1 MSNKAVNRGKNK
13 QASSTSRILTVPIL
27 AIAGCLATILPNT
40 AIAASYNNDYSVCA
54 GRLLK
59 VGVTAVA
66 ASQGCSAALRP
77 RDLAACV
84 VKIEKET
91 QIAATD
97 ALSTCGRARR
107 PEELATCVVGVSLST
122 KEEANLA
129 VLDYCGRSLL
139 PVRFGQCVVGLRSQI
154 DFPATQALD
163 TCISADD
170 SVIGASSSSPPS
182 TIIPAGS
189 SPSLET
195 TPFPTQPSIPTQPS
209 VPIQPSVPTQPV
221 IPTQPIVPT
230 QPSTTN

>member
-1 MSNKAVNRGKNK
+1 MSMSKKVVSRVKNK
-13 QASSTSRILTVPIL
+13 QGSSTSRILTLPVL
-27 AIAGCLATILPNT
+27 AIAGCLTILPNV
-40 AIAASYNNDYSVCA
+40 AVAASYRNDYSVCA
-54 GRLLK
+54 GRLLS
-59 VGVTAVA
+59 VGVKAEA
-66 ASQGCSAALRP
+66 ASEGCAAALRP
-77 RDLAACV
+77 KDLAACV
-84 VKIEKET
+84 VKIDKET

-97 ALSTCGRARR
+97 ALSSCGKARR

-122 KEEANLA
+122 KEEANPA

-170 SVIGASSSSPPS
+170 SVIGASSSSTPS

-195 TPFPTQPSIPTQPS
+195 TPFPNQP
-209 VPIQPSVPTQPV
+209 VVPTQPV
-221 IPTQPIVPT
+221 VPSQPG
-230 QPSTTN
+230 TN

>member
-13 QASSTSRILTVPIL
+13 QASSTSRILTVPVL

-40 AIAASYNNDYSVCA
+40 AIAASYRNDYSVCA
-54 GRLLK
+54 GRLLS
-59 VGVTAVA
+59 VGVTAEA
-66 ASQGCSAALRP
+66 ASQGCAAALRP

-84 VKIEKET
+84 VKIDKET

-97 ALSTCGRARR
+97 ALSSCGKARR

-122 KEEANLA
+122 KEEANPA

-154 DFPATQALD
+154 DFPPTQALD

-170 SVIGASSSSPPS
+170 SVLGASSLSAPP

-189 SPSLET
+189 TPSLET
-195 TPFPTQPSIPTQPS
+195 TPFPTQPSIPTQP
-209 VPIQPSVPTQPV
+209 
-221 IPTQPIVPT
+221 IVPT
-230 QPSTTN
+230 QPGTTN

>member
-1 MSNKAVNRGKNK
+1 MSNKVVNRGKNK
-13 QASSTSRILTVPIL
+13 QASSTSRILTVPVL
-27 AIAGCLATILPNT
+27 AIAGCLAAILPNT
-40 AIAASYNNDYSVCA
+40 AIAASYSNDYSVCA
-54 GRLLK
+54 GRLLS
-59 VGVTAVA
+59 VGVTAEA
-66 ASQGCSAALRP
+66 ASQACAAALRP

-84 VKIEKET
+84 VKIDKQT

-97 ALSTCGRARR
+97 ALSTCGNARR

-122 KEEANLA
+122 KEEANPA
-129 VLDYCGRSLL
+129 VLNYCGRSLL

-170 SVIGASSSSPPS
+170 SVIGASSSSTPP

-189 SPSLET
+189 TPSLET
-195 TPFPTQPSIPTQPS
+195 TPFPTQPIVPAQP
-209 VPIQPSVPTQPV
+209 IVPTQPV

-230 QPSTTN
+230 QPGTTN

>member
-1 MSNKAVNRGKNK
+1 MSMSKKVVNRGKNR
-13 QASSTSRILTVPIL
+13 QSSSTSRNLTIPVL
-27 AIAGCLATILPNT
+27 AIAGWLTTILPNT
-40 AIAASYNNDYSVCA
+40 AIAVNNDYSVCA
-54 GRLLK
+54 GRLLG
-59 VGVTAVA
+59 VGVTAEA
-66 ASQGCSAALRP
+66 ASEGCAAALRP

-84 VKIEKET
+84 VKIDKET

-97 ALSTCGRARR
+97 ALSSCGKARR

-122 KEEANLA
+122 KEEANPA

-170 SVIGASSSSPPS
+170 SVIGASSSSTPP

-189 SPSLET
+189 SPSFES
-195 TPFPTQPSIPTQPS
+195 TP
-209 VPIQPSVPTQPV
+209 VPTQPL
-221 IPTQPIVPT
+221 VPT
-230 QPSTTN
+230 QPGTN

>member
-13 QASSTSRILTVPIL
+13 QASSTSRILTVPVL

-59 VGVTAVA
+59 VGVTAEA
-66 ASQGCSAALRP
+66 ASLGCAAALRP
-77 RDLAACV
+77 KDLAACV

-91 QIAATD
+91 QIASTD

-195 TPFPTQPSIPTQPS
+195 TPFPTQPS
-209 VPIQPSVPTQPV
+209 VPMQPSVPTQPV

-230 QPSTTN
+230 QPGTTN